1 MNGGGHLG
9 LALRLELWHTLGVA
23 TGFGA
28 AAGLA
33 LEPKR
38 LRLLVYSFRGHDR
51 RIGEHYQC
59 SRSIALKETSREC
72 TDDMVDWTIH
82 CENTSARHE
91 LIKGTV

>member
-1 MNGGGHLG
+1 MVVVTLG
-9 LALRLELWHTLGVA
+9 LRCALN
-23 TGFGA
+23 FGTP
-28 AAGLA
+28 LA
-33 LEPKR
+33 SLEPKR